1 MSPHSLPNQLDRE
14 RLTCRAV
21 IESPAGSQAKFDFNA
36 DAGAFELHR
45 MLPAGLVFPLDFG
58 FVPSTL
64 GGDGDPLDILV
75 LTEAAVPVGCL
86 LIARLLGVIEAEQ
99 TEEVDGRSSTLR
111 NDRIVARLAESR
123 SYREVASLQQLGN
136 DFVTELA
143 GFFEALNE
151 LKGNRFRVLATAGPE
166 RAAELVAHGSTRWTD
181 QG

>member
-21 IESPAGSQAKFDFNA
+21 IESPAGSRAKFDFNA

-64 GGDGDPLDILV
+64 GDDGDPLDILV
-75 LTEAAVPVGCL
+75 LTEAAVPVGCIL
-86 LIARLLGVIEAEQ
+86 TARLLGVIEAEQ
-99 TEEVDGRSSTLR
+99 TEEVDGRPNTVR

-123 SYREVASLQQLGN
+123 SYREVASLEQLGHH
-136 DFVTELA
+136 FVAELA
-143 GFFEALNE
+143 GFFQALNH
-151 LKGNRFRVLATAGPE
+151 LKGNRFQVLATAGQE
-166 RAAELVAHGSTRWTD
+166 RAAELIAQGSTGWTERR
-181 QG
+181 

>member
-1 MSPHSLPNQLDRE
+1 MSPHDLPNHLDRG

-21 IESPAGSQAKFDFNA
+21 IESPAGSRAKFDFNA

-64 GGDGDPLDILV
+64 GEDGDPLDILV

-86 LIARLLGVIEAEQ
+86 LTARLLGVIEAEQ
-99 TEEVDGRSSTLR
+99 TQEVDDRPNTVR

-123 SYREVASLQQLGN
+123 SYRQIASLEQLGH

-143 GFFEALNE
+143 GFFEALND
-151 LKGNRFRVLATAGPE
+151 LKGNRFEVLATAGPE
-166 RAAELVAHGSTRWTD
+166 RAAELIVQSSGGMEER
-181 QG
+181 